1 MRGSVLAA
9 EIQPAVDSIDVAET
23 AKQPEAATNLSEN
36 MKPAVKGAI
45 WFWALLLA
53 LYLFWDYIQ
62 NREKIREVIEPA
74 NIRANVHN
82 LAIIGIGAVIF
93 IKGANVLLTKLASM
107 KIPGVSKVAGSLL
120 PLFHL

>member
-45 WFWALLLA
+45 WFWALLLV

-62 NREKIREVIEPA
+62 NREKIREAIEPA

-93 IKGANVLLTKLASM
+93 INGANVLLTKLASM